1 MPRGNLS
8 KLRRQERRQELQWP
22 CSLQVKAEQPIEAS
36 KRPRTSDP
44 TEKKDEEE
52 PPIKVETASSSKSP
66 RTSDPTEKKD
76 ERRPMTDAAKPDLAQ
91 AAVRVMVKKEEK
103 DLLAKMAGVRA
114 IVAANV
120 TNMFET
126 NRWSLSDL
134 SDYSRLK
141 KMTGGRQFQEH
152 IQKIAKGFQKEY
164 GEATKWKEELSKH
177 SEISA
182 EVSIQHLALK
192 DFLDAV
198 EAANLH
204 MREL

>member
-1 MPRGNLS
+1 MHRSQFLLEPLNQRVMPRGNES

-22 CSLQVKAEQPIEAS
+22 CSLQVKAEQPIKAETASSS

-52 PPIKVETASSSKSP
+52 PPIEVETASSLK
-66 RTSDPTEKKD
+66 
-76 ERRPMTDAAKPDLAQ
+76 RP
-91 AAVRVMVKKEEK
+91 VMVEKEEK
-103 DLLAKMAGVRA
+103 ELLAKMAGVRA

-134 SDYSRLK
+134 SDYPRLK

-164 GEATKWKEELSKH
+164 DEATKWKEELSKH
-177 SEISA
+177 REISE
-182 EVSIQHLALK
+182 EVSTQHLAVK
-192 DFLDAV
+192 NFLDAV
-198 EAANLH
+198 EAAYLH